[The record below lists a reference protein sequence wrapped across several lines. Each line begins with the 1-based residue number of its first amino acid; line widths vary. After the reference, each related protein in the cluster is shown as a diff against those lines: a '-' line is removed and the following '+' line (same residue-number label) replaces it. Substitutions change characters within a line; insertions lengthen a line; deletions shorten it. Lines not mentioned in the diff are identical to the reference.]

1 MDDIRAARIIAL
13 IVAASGVAEI
23 LAWIFGVSVLIS
35 VLPSMVTMKFSTAV
49 SFFLSGVALYFI
61 AVSVGGRASAAQAV
75 LPATALIIMLIMVT
89 LLASALFGLKTG
101 IENVFVEE
109 APAAVKTTVPG
120 RPSLVTMA
128 DFIVISISAIAA
140 LFKGGR
146 LKKILFS
153 SGVILVTTGL
163 LAISGYALGAEYL
176 YFSWPGVSTGMALV
190 TAVLFVLLGW
200 GLRILS
206 GAVP

>member
-140 LFKGGR
+140 LFKG